1 MATYKKKGFK
11 RKTKDLDKNQSTTA
25 EVFDTLDQSA
35 SSTEKIVAKYQ
46 NYIVGFVITVV
57 VIVLGFLGYSSL
69 ILEPKSDEANNE
81 LFTAQNYFSQALVDA
96 ENSDSLF
103 LLSLNGGE
111 GKYGFL
117 DIIENYNGTN
127 ASNLAYY
134 SAGMAYYNLND
145 FENAIDHL
153 KNFDSDDEIL
163 SALALGGIAD
173 SFAELNQLEEAL
185 DYYESAFNVSENN
198 FTAPKFLLKAANIS
212 SILEKNSLATKYYS
226 KIKEDYP
233 ESSESFLID
242 IQIQKNSLK
251 YLYYIKQNST
261 LKNQH
266 SFDEFFPVNF
276 SKVTY
281 CFQGK
286 ISIFS

>member
-103 LLSLNGGE
+103 SLSLNGGE

-117 DIIENYNGTN
+117 DIIENYSATK

-134 SAGMAYYNLND
+134 SAGMAYFNLND
-145 FENAIDHL
+145 FENAIEHL

-163 SALALGGIAD
+163 SALEKPLGLVPVTIALYIITLILPLSGTLGD
-173 SFAELNQLEEAL
+173 SATNIVKAFVVFTIFSALANSIKPIFEAL
-185 DYYESAFNVSENN
+185 STSSWLTASTVSY
-198 FTAPKFLLKAANIS
+198 THL
-212 SILEKNSLATKYYS
+212 
-226 KIKEDYP
+226 
-233 ESSESFLID
+233 
-242 IQIQKNSLK
+242 
-251 YLYYIKQNST
+251 T
-261 LKNQH
+261 L
-266 SFDEFFPVNF
+266 PTTPYV
-276 SKVTY
+276 
-281 CFQGK
+281 
-286 ISIFS
+286 

>member
-103 LLSLNGGE
+103 SLSLNGGE

-117 DIIENYNGTN
+117 DIIENYSGTK

-145 FENAIDHL
+145 FENAIEHL

-198 FTAPKFLLKAANIS
+198 FTAPKFL
-212 SILEKNSLATKYYS
+212 
-226 KIKEDYP
+226 
-233 ESSESFLID
+233 
-242 IQIQKNSLK
+242 
-251 YLYYIKQNST
+251 
-261 LKNQH
+261 
-266 SFDEFFPVNF
+266 
-276 SKVTY
+276 
-281 CFQGK
+281 
-286 ISIFS
+286 